1 MDGNRVHVV
10 SCSRE
15 NVSSQDTP
23 DDFSFIINLIWTV
36 ADQALRGPFK
46 PREYEDIILPMTVL
60 RRIDCTIQ
68 ESQERVRA
76 KHAEL
81 KDRIQNLDPILRKE
95 SGFPFYNTSRFDFQR
110 LLEDPQN
117 IVDNVNAYINGFS
130 PNMVEV
136 LENFEFRNTL
146 ERLAKN
152 KLTFLVFQR
161 FAEVDLHPTGL
172 SNHGMGYVFEELIR
186 KFNEE
191 NNESPGEHY
200 TPREIVNLMTRL
212 MVEPD
217 VDRLGTSGLILH
229 VLDPCCGTG
238 GMLSIC
244 KKSIEAINS
253 DAIVQ
258 ISGQELNPKTYAIS
272 KSDMM
277 ISTDNS
283 ADSDRIRLGNTLSED
298 QFSGETYHYL
308 LANPPYGVDWSAA
321 YADVTAEHER
331 GDQGRFAPGLP
342 RKSDGQTLFML
353 HMLAKMKSVKNGG
366 SRVAVIMNGSPLFTG
381 DANSGESEIRRY
393 VLEND
398 LLEAIVAF
406 PEQIFYNTG
415 IATYAWILS
424 NRKEERRKG
433 KVQLI
438 DASGED
444 FWKPMR
450 KSLGNKR
457 REMTEEHISK
467 VMDIYNAFEYD
478 TSVSKIYP
486 NAFFGYRKVTVDR
499 PLRLNFQA
507 SRERIQRLHE
517 EKNFQKLD
525 EGEQQAVLSMLTGMN
540 DDLYTDRTAFVRI
553 LDAALKQA
561 NLKLKATVKKNILTA
576 LSERD
581 AEAQICRDKHGEAE
595 HDGDLRDTERIPLDV
610 PIEAYMEKEVW
621 PHVPDAWVNESVTD
635 KRTGE
640 IGKVGYEINF
650 NRYFYVYK
658 PPRPLEVI
666 EAEILDLQKEIN
678 ELMGQ
683 LFE

>member
-1 MDGNRVHVV
+1 MAGHEE
-10 SCSRE
+10 S
-15 NVSSQDTP
+15 
-23 DDFSFIINLIWTV
+23 DDLKFIVNLIWTV

-46 PREYEDIILPMTVL
+46 PREYEDVILPMTVL
-60 RRIDCTIQ
+60 RRIDCTIRDTQ
-68 ESQERVRA
+68 QQVRA
-76 KHAEL
+76 RHAEL

-95 SGFPFYNTSRFDFQR
+95 SGFPFYNTSRFDFKR
-110 LLEDPQN
+110 LLEDPEN

-136 LENFEFRNTL
+136 LENFEFRSTL
-146 ERLAKN
+146 LRLAKN
-152 KLTFLVFQR
+152 NRTFLVFQR
-161 FAEVDLHPTGL
+161 FAEVNLHPNQL

-217 VDRLGTSGLILH
+217 ANRLGTSGLILQ

-244 KKSIEAINS
+244 KKSIESINES
-253 DAIVQ
+253 AIVQ

-277 ISTDNS
+277 ISTDDS
-283 ADSDRIRLGNTLSED
+283 ADSDRIQLGNTLSND
-298 QFSGETYHYL
+298 QFSGETYHYM
-308 LANPPYGVDWSAA
+308 LANPPYGVDWSASH
-321 YADVTAEHER
+321 ADVTAEHEL

-415 IATYAWILS
+415 ISTYAWILS
-424 NRKEERRKG
+424 NRKEDRRKG

-438 DASGED
+438 DASSEE

-457 REMTEEHISK
+457 REMTDKHIESVMAIYDAFEHDTTVSK
-467 VMDIYNAFEYD
+467 V
-478 TSVSKIYP
+478 YP
-486 NAFFGYRKVTVDR
+486 CEFFGYRKITVDR
-499 PLRLNFQA
+499 PLKLNFQTTE
-507 SRERIQRLHE
+507 ERIQRLLQ

-525 EGEQQAVLSMLTGMN
+525 EDEQQAIFKMLTGIKG
-540 DDLYTDRTAFVRI
+540 DLHTDRAAFVPI

-561 NLKLKATVKKNILTA
+561 SLKLKAPLKKSVLKV

-581 AEAQICRDKHGEAE
+581 SGAKVCLNKKGEAE
-595 HDGDLRDTERIPLDV
+595 HDGDLRDTERIPMDV

-635 KRTGE
+635 MRTGE
-640 IGKVGYEINF
+640 VGKVGYEINF
-650 NRYFYVYK
+650 NRYFYIYT

-666 EAEILDLQKEIN
+666 ESEILDLQKEIN
-678 ELMGQ
+678 DLMGK

>member
-1 MDGNRVHVV
+1 MANR
-10 SCSRE
+10 
-15 NVSSQDTP
+15 
-23 DDFSFIINLIWTV
+23 DDKDKLNIVISLIWTV
-36 ADQALRGPFK
+36 ADQALRGPFR

-60 RRIDCTIQ
+60 RRIDCTIRNTQ
-68 ESQERVRA
+68 EQVRA

-95 SGFPFYNTSRFDFQR
+95 SGFPFYNTSRFNFQR

-130 PNMVEV
+130 PNMLEV

-146 ERLAKN
+146 QRLAKN
-152 KLTFLVFQR
+152 NLTFLVFQR
-161 FAEVDLHPTGL
+161 FAEVDLHPDGL

-186 KFNEE
+186 RFNEE

-217 VDRLGTSGLILH
+217 AERLGTSGLILQ

-244 KKSIEAINS
+244 KKSIEDINS
-253 DAIVQ
+253 NAIVQ

-272 KSDMM
+272 KSDIM
-277 ISTDNS
+277 ISTDDS
-283 ADSDRIRLGNTLSED
+283 ADSDRIRLGNTLSND
-298 QFSGETYHYL
+298 QFPGETYHYL

-321 YADVTAEHER
+321 HADVTAEHEL
-331 GDQGRFAPGLP
+331 GEQGRFAPGLP

-353 HMLAKMKSVKNGG
+353 SMLAKMKSVKNGG

-438 DASGED
+438 DASGEE

-450 KSLGNKR
+450 KNLGSKR
-457 REMTEEHISK
+457 REMTEEHISM
-467 VMDIYNAFEYD
+467 VMSIYNQFDSD
-478 TSVSKIYP
+478 TSVSKVYP
-486 NAFFGYRKVTVDR
+486 NEFFGYRKVTVDR
-499 PLRLNFQA
+499 PLKLNFQT
-507 SRERIQRLHE
+507 SSERIQRLHQE
-517 EKNFQKLD
+517 RNFDRLDDDEK
-525 EGEQQAVLSMLTGMN
+525 QA
-540 DDLYTDRTAFVRI
+540 I
-553 LDAALKQA
+553 LDVLVSMDDRLYMDRAEFLPVLEGALKQA
-561 NLKLKATVKKNILTA
+561 DLKLKAAVKKSILNA
-576 LSERD
+576 LSDRD
-581 AEAQICRDKHGEAE
+581 ANAQVCKNKKDESE

-621 PHVPDAWVNESVTD
+621 PHVPDAWVNTSVTD
-635 KRTGE
+635 MRTGDL
-640 IGKVGYEINF
+640 GKIGYEINF
-650 NRYFYVYK
+650 NRYFYVYT
-658 PPRPLEVI
+658 PPRPLEEI
-666 EAEILDLQKEIN
+666 EKEILDLQKEMN
-678 ELMGQ
+678 NLMGQ
-683 LFE
+683 LFDFGCDSMQVKLRGEK

>member
-1 MDGNRVHVV
+1 MA
-10 SCSRE
+10 SRDE
-15 NVSSQDTP
+15 S
-23 DDFSFIINLIWTV
+23 DDLSFIINLIWTV

-60 RRIDCTIQ
+60 RRIDCTIRD
-68 ESQERVRA
+68 SQDRVRA
-76 KHAEL
+76 RHAEL

-136 LENFEFRNTL
+136 LENFEFRSTL

-161 FAEVDLHPTGL
+161 FAEVDLHPAGL

-217 VDRLGTSGLILH
+217 ADRLGTSGLILQ

-244 KKSIEAINS
+244 KKSIESINS
-253 DAIVQ
+253 KAIVQ
-258 ISGQELNPKTYAIS
+258 ISGQEINPKTYAIS

-277 ISTDNS
+277 ISTDDS

-298 QFSGETYHYL
+298 QFSGETYHYM

-321 YADVTAEHER
+321 HADVKAEHEL

-424 NRKEERRKG
+424 NRKEERRRG

-457 REMTEEHISK
+457 REMTDEHIAK
-467 VMDIYNAFEYD
+467 VMTIYNAFED
-478 TSVSKIYP
+478 GTPVSKIYP
-486 NAFFGYRKVTVDR
+486 NAYFGYRKVTVDR
-499 PLRLNFQA
+499 PLKLNFQA
-507 SRERIQRLHE
+507 SQERIERLHH
-517 EKNFQKLD
+517 EKNFEKLEED
-525 EGEQQAVLSMLTGMN
+525 EQEAILALLNTMDERLYSDRAV
-540 DDLYTDRTAFVRI
+540 FVSA

-561 NLKLKATVKKNILTA
+561 NLKLKAPVKKSMLNA

-581 AEAQICRDKHGEAE
+581 VDAQVCRNKKGEPE

-635 KRTGE
+635 MRTGE
-640 IGKVGYEINF
+640 VGKVGYEINF
-650 NRYFYVYK
+650 NRYFYVYT
-658 PPRPLEVI
+658 PPRPLEII
-666 EAEILDLQKEIN
+666 EGEILDLQKEIN
-678 ELMGQ
+678 ELMGK

>member
-1 MDGNRVHVV
+1 MSGR
-10 SCSRE
+10 
-15 NVSSQDTP
+15 
-23 DDFSFIINLIWTV
+23 DDALNLIWTV

-46 PREYEDIILPMTVL
+46 PREYEDVILPLTVL
-60 RRIDCTIQ
+60 RRIDCTI
-68 ESQERVRA
+68 EGTQERVRA

-81 KDRIQNLDPILRKE
+81 KDRIQNLDAILRKE
-95 SGFPFYNTSRFDFQR
+95 AGLCFYNTSRFNIKR

-130 PNMVEV
+130 PNIVEI
-136 LENFEFRNTL
+136 LESFDFRNTMQ
-146 ERLAKN
+146 RLAKN

-161 FAEVDLHPTGL
+161 FSEVDLHPSEL
-172 SNHGMGYVFEELIR
+172 SNHDMGYVFEELIR

-200 TPREIVNLMTRL
+200 TPREIVQLMTRL

-217 VDRLGTSGLILH
+217 AERLQTSGLILQ

-244 KKSIEAINS
+244 KSSIEAING
-253 DAIVQ
+253 DAIVHV
-258 ISGQELNPKTYAIS
+258 SGQEINPKTYAIA
-272 KSDMM
+272 KSDML
-277 ISTDNS
+277 ISTKDCS
-283 ADSDRIRLGNTLSED
+283 DSDRIRLGNTLSND
-298 QFSGETYHYL
+298 RFSGETYHYL
-308 LANPPYGVDWSAA
+308 LANPPYGVDWTSAH
-321 YADVTAEHER
+321 ADVTQEHALGE
-331 GDQGRFAPGLP
+331 QGRFAPGLP

-353 HMLAKMKSVKNGG
+353 HMIAKMKSVKNGG

-406 PEQIFYNTG
+406 PEQMFYNTG

-424 NRKEERRKG
+424 N
-433 KVQLI
+433 I

-444 FWKPMR
+444 FWSPMR
-450 KSLGNKR
+450 KSLGAKR
-457 REMTEEHISK
+457 RQMNEEHLAR
-467 VMDIYNAFEYD
+467 VMAIYNAFESD
-478 TSVSKIYP
+478 TPVSKVYP
-486 NAFFGYRKVTVDR
+486 NEFFGYRKVTVDR
-499 PLRLNFQA
+499 PLKLNFQA
-507 SRERIQRLHE
+507 SDERVTRLSD
-517 EKNFQKLD
+517 EKAFAKLD
-525 EGEQQAVLSMLTGMN
+525 EDEQQAILGAVRTIG
-540 DDLYTDRTAFVRI
+540 DELYTDRPSFLAK
-553 LDAALKQA
+553 LNAAA
-561 NLKLKATVKKNILTA
+561 ISAGLKLSAAVKKAILSA

-581 AEAQICRDKHGEAE
+581 AEAEVCQNKKGEAE

-635 KRTGE
+635 MRTGE
-640 IGKVGYEINF
+640 VGKVGYEINF
-650 NRYFYVYK
+650 NRYFYVYT